1 MSSPL
6 QQGRIVWV
14 EPLDP
19 QGRNPKRRPA
29 VVLTPTAEIK
39 PDGEVVVV
47 ALTSQIDQ
55 SPADVSV
62 EVPWHRDGHPRT
74 KLNRRNVVVCTWL
87 VVIPVSVIGPGDL
100 GGSVPFPQ
108 MARILEIV
116 AALPTDGASQ
126 PPPAPPTT
134 EADQ

>member
-14 EPLDP
+14 ELLDP
-19 QGRNPKRRPA
+19 QGHNPKRRPA
-29 VVLTPTAEIK
+29 VVLTPTAEIE
-39 PDGEVVVV
+39 PGGEVVVAAV
-47 ALTSQIDQ
+47 STQLDQ

-62 EVPWHRDGHPRT
+62 ELPWHRDDHPRT

-87 VVIPVSVIGPGDL
+87 VKLPVASIGPDDL
-100 GGSVPFPQ
+100 GGSVPFAP

-116 AALPTDGASQ
+116 AALRTGRAA
-126 PPPAPPTT
+126 PPPEPPTT
-134 EADQ
+134 EPD

>member
-14 EPLDP
+14 ELLDP

-29 VVLTPTAEIK
+29 VVLTPSGEIR
-39 PDGEVVVV
+39 DDEVVVA
-47 ALTSQIDQ
+47 ALSSQVDH
-55 SPADVSV
+55 SPPEVSV
-62 EVPWHRDGHPRT
+62 ELPWHRDGHPRT

-87 VVIPVSVIGPGDL
+87 TTLKVTAITPDDIGGT
-100 GGSVPFPQ
+100 VPFAQ

-116 AALPTDGASQ
+116 RALQGDSTN
-126 PPPAPPTT
+126 PPPADSEPTP
-134 EADQ
+134 